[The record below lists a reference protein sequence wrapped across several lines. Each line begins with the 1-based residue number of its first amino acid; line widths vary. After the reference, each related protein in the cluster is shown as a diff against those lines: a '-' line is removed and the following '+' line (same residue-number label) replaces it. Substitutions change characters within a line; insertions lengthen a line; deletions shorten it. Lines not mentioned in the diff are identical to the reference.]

1 MYSGC
6 HEDIHCPPP
15 ETGEEGYRCMN
26 HKCSERDVGAGLQK
40 IDRIAIKTKTC
51 EVITSVQQIENW
63 YNRKCIFYHGLFTPV
78 FNLLHSVLIYA
89 ISRIRKI

>member
-15 ETGEEGYRCMN
+15 EAGEGYRCMN

-51 EVITSVQQIENW
+51 EVITSVQQIENR
-63 YNRKCIFYHGLFTPV
+63 YKQAIIRNTVIPV
-78 FNLLHSVLIYA
+78 FNLRH
-89 ISRIRKI
+89 

>member
-15 ETGEEGYRCMN
+15 ETGEGYRCMN
-26 HKCSERDVGAGLQK
+26 HKCSEKEKEKGLLK
-40 IDRIAIKTKTC
+40 IDRIAVKTKTC

-63 YNRKCIFYHGLFTPV
+63 YKGS
-78 FNLLHSVLIYA
+78 LH
-89 ISRIRKI
+89 